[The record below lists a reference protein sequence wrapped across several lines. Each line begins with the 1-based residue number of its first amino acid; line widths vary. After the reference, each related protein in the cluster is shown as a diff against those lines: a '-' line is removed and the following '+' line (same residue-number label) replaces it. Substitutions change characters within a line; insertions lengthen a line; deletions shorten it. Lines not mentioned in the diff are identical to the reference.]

1 MSLLF
6 RIVYAAHA
14 NGTHHKLALDALSRL
29 EGQDA
34 ERWRNLFLK
43 HVGVYLEGSK
53 APDNT
58 FKDFKN
64 HVLHVQDNYWGGAP
78 EKADAWYDT
87 FVDALRREAWSDAVY
102 AAGVL
107 SHYYTDPIQ
116 PFHTAQSE
124 AENAIH
130 RATEWSINR
139 SYDDLAKLARD
150 RLPASKVEV
159 PKGESWLKEMVCLGA
174 ETSNRF
180 YEKLIV
186 HYDIHRGTVD
196 PKSGLDDTSRL
207 LIAGLL
213 DYAATGFA
221 HILHR
226 AFHESG
232 ITPPDVSLTLETF
245 MASLQIPSKWIEKR
259 LSNAEDRAIVRAM
272 YDELRTTGR
281 VEATL
286 PEDDRVVRDL
296 YELEVEGPRADKL
309 AAERAKRIA
318 KPKAPAKPAPALTPA
333 QANKP
338 ATTSAA
344 SPAPA
349 PAPARASAP
358 TTTAAPAP
366 RPAAKPATPLRAFLK
381 ESDDLE
387 AAPSIGP
394 RSAEWFADLGI
405 FTVGE
410 FLAAEPETMAA
421 DLGGRGHITADTLS
435 LWQHQARLVIEVPGL
450 RGTHAQ
456 LLAGAGFLD
465 AKAVG
470 AADATE
476 LAAAVLRFAATGE
489 GQRILRQSEPPSA
502 DKIKGWVESAATS
515 RAAA

>member
-29 EGQDA
+29 QGQDA

-43 HVGVYLEGSK
+43 HVEVYLEGSK
-53 APDNT
+53 APDKT

-64 HVLHVQDNYWGGAP
+64 HVLHVQDDYWGGAP
-78 EKADAWYDT
+78 EKAYAWYAT
-87 FVDALRREAWSDAVY
+87 LVGALRREAWSDAAY

-107 SHYYTDPIQ
+107 SHYYTDPVH

-130 RATEWSINR
+130 RAVEWSISR
-139 SYDDLAKLARD
+139 SYDDLAKLARN
-150 RLPASKVEV
+150 RLTEPAVAV

-174 ETSNRF
+174 ETSNRS

-196 PKSGLDDTSRL
+196 PPAGLDDTARL
-207 LIAGLL
+207 LIAELL
-213 DYAATGFA
+213 SYAATGFA
-221 HILHR
+221 HILEH
-226 AFHESG
+226 AFADSG
-232 ITPPDVSLTLETF
+232 VTPPEVSLTLDTF
-245 MASLQIPSKWIEKR
+245 MATLQIPSKWIEKR
-259 LSNAEDRAIVRAM
+259 LTDAEDRAIVRAM
-272 YDELRTTGR
+272 YDELKSTGR

-296 YELEVEGPRADKL
+296 YELEVVGPRTDKQ
-309 AAERAKRIA
+309 AAARAKRIA
-318 KPKAPAKPAPALTPA
+318 KPAAAAPVSPRAAAAP
-333 QANKP
+333 KP
-338 ATTSAA
+338 ATE
-344 SPAPA
+344 
-349 PAPARASAP
+349 
-358 TTTAAPAP
+358 
-366 RPAAKPATPLRAFLK
+366 RAFLK
-381 ESDDLE
+381 ASDDLE

-410 FLAAEPETMAA
+410 FLAAEADSMADRLA
-421 DLGGRGHITADTLS
+421 GRGHITADTLR
-435 LWQHQARLVIEVPGL
+435 LWQHQARLVMDVPGL

-456 LLAGAGFLD
+456 LLAGAGYLD
-465 AKAVG
+465 AKAVA

-476 LAAAVLRFAATGE
+476 LAAAVLRFAASGE
-489 GQRILRQSEPPSA
+489 GQRVLRQSEPPSA
-502 DKIKGWVESAATS
+502 DKIKHWVAAAAA